1 MYYNSE
7 SNEKLFADVTIES
20 PYYKAVKVL
29 IDQRWIGGADPEKR
43 LKPEEEMTREEL
55 AVLLMRIL
63 RYEKLAGFYMRPSDL
78 PNIADASAINNKGA
92 VSLSLKLGL
101 LPSIEGRFMPARK
114 VTVSEASQVLERL
127 AKLQG
132 KTDTFMTGSR
142 LY

>member
-1 MYYNSE
+1 M
-7 SNEKLFADVTIES
+7 
-20 PYYKAVKVL
+20 
-29 IDQRWIGGADPEKR
+29 Q
-43 LKPEEEMTREEL
+43 
-55 AVLLMRIL
+55 
-63 RYEKLAGFYMRPSDL
+63 PSDL

-114 VTVSEASQVLERL
+114 VTVAEASQVLERL

-142 LY
+142 LYRFQAG